1 MLILIKL
8 SFLFEIALP
17 EYLLLHQSVVV
28 LNVKLQSNN
37 FLHWFFC
44 DDNTADRWR
53 HRKNVEIML
62 FKSVLL
68 SQSAAL
74 RSRTFL
80 VHLRILLIW
89 SWKLESY
96 QNTIQSNESYWE
108 IERALL
114 ISYNFRLQPL
124 RRLSAWIVNLHLQS
138 FVHIQFCLTSNKFS
152 EFTSRH
158 HLFTL
163 WHMVLNKIN
172 AFRLFSLLAR
182 MRHFDFCFHCTS
194 GSFGDIFIWL
204 KRSLF

>member
-1 MLILIKL
+1 MFLVFLVQKRDRKSKFLWIFSFYCNCMRFPIYHILGRYLFLMLILIKL

-37 FLHWFFC
+37 FLHGFFY

-96 QNTIQSNESYWE
+96 QNAIQSNESYWE
-108 IERALL
+108 RKRE
-114 ISYNFRLQPL
+114 
-124 RRLSAWIVNLHLQS
+124 
-138 FVHIQFCLTSNKFS
+138 
-152 EFTSRH
+152 
-158 HLFTL
+158 
-163 WHMVLNKIN
+163 
-172 AFRLFSLLAR
+172 
-182 MRHFDFCFHCTS
+182 HF
-194 GSFGDIFIWL
+194 
-204 KRSLF
+204 